1 MSKQS
6 GIRLGKLKKA
16 LIEINLVR
24 DVKGNKESF
33 YWYVGDKRK
42 TRENVGP
49 L

>member
-6 GIRLGKLKKA
+6 GIRLGKPKQV

-24 DVKGNKESF
+24 DVKGNKKSF

-42 TRENVGP
+42 TKENRGP